1 VLVLGCDNC
10 SESVSLP
17 DLVNLSLISDCSQS
31 LQDPLIE
38 LAELNVFLF
47 LWLNHLKLELIF
59 GCFNNACSS
68 LFLLNLDVLL
78 RPLSSLYP
86 FITFAGAATTTAG
99 RDLLGLTMLQLH
111 LLLKFLLDLSLVITF
126 FIVLI
131 VFIIIK
137 VGEKVSFKG
146 PIVARLLV

>member
-1 VLVLGCDNC
+1 MLVLGCDNC

-68 LFLLNLDVLL
+68 LFLLNFDVLL
-78 RPLSSLYP
+78 RPLGSLYP
-86 FITFAGAATTTAG
+86 VVSFARAATTTSL
-99 RDLLGLTMLQLH
+99 RDLLGLTLLLH

-137 VGEKVSFKG
+137 AGEKVSFKG